1 MYIFTWVLH
10 LIATI
15 FIARF
20 QVGGFYFFTAWNLSA
35 FLSSV
40 CDACA
45 RPSAECSISQRPN
58 QLDGELADSQPTE
71 RTPLIT
77 PHTVSDRFQR
87 DEPVQVEAMTSGW
100 RLGLQLAVLT
110 VPIALMS
117 HILVVVVDALGQTF
131 SDGSNP
137 VTGVYILFSI
147 ANSV

>member
-58 QLDGELADSQPTE
+58 QLDGELADINRPSVH
-71 RTPLIT
+71 PLIP
-77 PHTVSDRFQR
+77 PHSVSDRFQR
-87 DEPVQVEAMTSGW
+87 GEPVQVEAMTSGW
-100 RLGLQLAVLT
+100 RLGLQPAVL
-110 VPIALMS
+110 IALMS

-137 VTGVYILFSI
+137 VMGMYILFSI